1 MDISDGGAACTGVMG
16 SAQRAGGA
24 DGGDGHHARGA
35 GRDGGV
41 MGIVRLSRKP
51 SRVASR

>member
-1 MDISDGGAACTGVMG
+1 MDIIGGDAACTGVTG
-16 SAQRAGGA
+16 IADRAGGG
-24 DGGDGHHARGA
+24 DRGDGHQALGA
-35 GRDGGV
+35 WRDGGV